1 MARPLTTAEAA
12 RRLGVKPATLY
23 AYVSRGML
31 RRQLADD
38 GRTSRF
44 DAADIERLARRGRR
58 ARGRGGALDVVLTT
72 AVTRLDDRSLRF
84 RGHDPAVLA
93 GTEPF
98 EAVARM
104 LWTGQLD
111 AGPMVAESEVL
122 DRARAAL
129 AVLGDDAPPLD
140 RLRIVIAVTGATDP
154 YRADLRL
161 GAVVAAG
168 GRLVGA
174 LAEALPLLGPTAPA
188 LDVGGHRR
196 PGSVAERLWPRL
208 TARRATGA
216 SVRAL
221 NAALVLLADHELA
234 LSTMAA
240 RVAASGR
247 AHPYA
252 CVSAG
257 LGALEGFLHGGA
269 SRRVHELLSR
279 CERPGDA
286 PRVIGDILRDGL
298 RVPGFGHVVYR
309 DVDPRVEPLL
319 RAVRAAGGDRR
330 RLEIVDA
337 VLAAAGDKVPAVVN
351 VELAVAALTFTS
363 HMARD
368 SGELVFAVAR
378 TAGWLAHAIEEYEE
392 HPMRLRGRAIYV
404 GP

>member
-1 MARPLTTAEAA
+1 MARSLTTGEAA
-12 RRLGVKPATLY
+12 QRLGVKPATLY
-23 AYVSRGML
+23 AYVSRGVL
-31 RRQLADD
+31 RREVAED

-44 DAADIERLARRGRR
+44 DAADVERLARRGRR
-58 ARGRGGALDVVLTT
+58 SRGRGGALDVVLTT
-72 AVTRLDDRSLRF
+72 SVTRLDDRTLRF

-93 GTEPF
+93 DREPF

-104 LWTGQLD
+104 LWTGRLEP
-111 AGPMVAESEVL
+111 GPMAVEPAVL

-129 AVLGDDAPPLD
+129 AALGEDAPPLD
-140 RLRIVIAVTGATDP
+140 RLRLVAAVAGATDP

-161 GAVVAAG
+161 DAVVAAG
-168 GRLVGA
+168 CRLIGA
-174 LAEALPLLGPTAPA
+174 DAEVFPLIGPPAPA
-188 LDVGGHRR
+188 LDVGGRR
-196 PGSVAERLWPRL
+196 HPGSVAERLWPRL

-221 NAALVLLADHELA
+221 NAALVVLADHELA

-257 LGALEGFLHGGA
+257 LGALEGYLHGGA
-269 SRRVHELLSR
+269 SRRVHELLTR
-279 CERPGDA
+279 CQRPADA
-286 PRVIGDILRDGL
+286 PRVIGDILRDGM

-319 RAVRAAGGDRR
+319 RAVRTAGGDRR
-330 RLEIVDA
+330 RLEILDA
-337 VLAAAGDKVPAVVN
+337 VLAAGGDKVPAVVN
-351 VELAVAALTFTS
+351 VELAVAALTYTS
-363 HMARD
+363 HMPRD
-368 SGELVFAVAR
+368 SGELIFAVAR
-378 TAGWLAHAIEEYEE
+378 TAGLLAHAIEEYEE